1 MILKQLRLTSN
12 IEKIITNC
20 YIVQDEQ
27 SKETMVIDPAGEVE
41 KIIELLNILNS
52 KLKYIYLTHCH
63 GDHIGG
69 VEAFKK
75 DFPDAKVVAC
85 ADEKELLSNGDLN
98 SSAEMFGHPVTI
110 DADIY
115 VRDKDKLDVGDMTL
129 NIMQTPGHTTG
140 GICIYVP
147 GVLFSGDTLFCR
159 SIGRT
164 DFYGGDFRQLINS
177 IKDKLFYLP
186 DDTLVLPGHM
196 GQTTIGDEKRGNP
209 FV

>member
-1 MILKQLRLTSN
+1 MKCTN
-12 IEKIITNC
+12 IRNRNLSLIHIYAENGGIAVEYII
-20 YIVQDEQ
+20 
-27 SKETMVIDPAGEVE
+27 
-41 KIIELLNILNS
+41 
-52 KLKYIYLTHCH
+52 LTHGH

-69 VEAFKK
+69 VEDFKK
-75 DFPDAKVVAC
+75 DFSDAKVVAC

-196 GQTTIGDEKRGNP
+196 GQTKMCIRDSSKIKPLPLQVNGFCFFLLQWHIFT
-209 FV
+209 FSL

>member
-1 MILKQLRLTSN
+1 MKIKHYFTGPLQVNTYLTWDENTGKGFIVDPGGYEKQLTDDAAAAN
-12 IEKIITNC
+12 
-20 YIVQDEQ
+20 VD
-27 SKETMVIDPAGEVE
+27 V
-41 KIIELLNILNS
+41 
-52 KLKYIYLTHCH
+52 KYIILTHGH

-69 VEAFKK
+69 VEGFKK
-75 DFPDAKVVAC
+75 DFPSAAVVAC
-85 ADEKELLSNGDLN
+85 AQEAALLNDPVNN
-98 SSAEMFGHPVTI
+98 SSVEMFGRPVKV

-115 VRDKDKLDVGDMTL
+115 VSDKDDLKAGDLTL
-129 NIMQTPGHTTG
+129 TFLHTPGHTPG
-140 GICIYVP
+140 GMCVYAA
-147 GVLFSGDTLFCR
+147 GCLFSGDTLFCR